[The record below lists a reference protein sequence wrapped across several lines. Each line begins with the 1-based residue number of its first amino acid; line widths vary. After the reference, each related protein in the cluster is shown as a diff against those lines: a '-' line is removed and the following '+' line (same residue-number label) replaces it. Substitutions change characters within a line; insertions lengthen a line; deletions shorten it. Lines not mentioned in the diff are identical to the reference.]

1 MMAKKKLI
9 VNADD
14 FGQSIGINNGIIQAY
29 EQGIVTSTSLM
40 VRYPAAI
47 DAAGYAKNNH
57 ALDIGLHIDLGEWI
71 YNNGNWDPVY
81 EVISLDDEITVRNEI
96 KNQLEIFYQIMGRQP
111 THLDSHQHVH
121 QRAKIRPVFIE
132 IARDLNITL
141 RGCSDRVS
149 YCGDFYGQC
158 ADGSPYHTAI
168 SVSGL
173 KDIVLRLPFGIT
185 ELACHPALD
194 NDIETMY
201 RAERKMELETL
212 CDKTIRQILDDAN
225 IELCSFHDIS
235 S

>member
-1 MMAKKKLI
+1 MITKKLI

-47 DAAGYAKNNH
+47 DAARYANNH
-57 ALDIGLHIDLGEWI
+57 HSLDVGIHIDLGEWI
-71 YNNGNWDPVY
+71 YREGNWDPLY
-81 EVISLDDEITVRNEI
+81 EVTSLDDTSAVKDEI
-96 KNQLEIFYQIMGRQP
+96 KRQLEIFYRIMDRQP
-111 THLDSHQHVH
+111 THIDSHQHVH
-121 QRAKIRPVFIE
+121 QRAPVRPVFIE
-132 IARDLNITL
+132 IARELDITL
-141 RGCSDRVS
+141 RGCSDCVS
-149 YCGDFYGQC
+149 YCGDLYGQC